1 MKRGSY
7 MNGKSLILRPLF
19 LFPVLIIAACGNYL
33 EADLHTY
40 EESTEQLTGLNN
52 EFNETVNNMNFDKLQ
67 AMYYGD
73 EDVDIEY
80 LQNLKTEVDETLM
93 PITDSMTEEL
103 DSIEVTNNELEELHG
118 TLIESV
124 SVKQDFT
131 QQMSSFLN
139 SYVLSIDSN
148 SQLVSL
154 SQSFITHQEER
165 DNIIESAESAEEIDE
180 INKLID
186 VLNKNSE
193 ELDEH
198 STAFHNEK
206 SVEDKEKYANDILLP
221 MLDEHI
227 GALNSLNI
235 STDKATRAR
244 TISLEMYYN
253 YRTYFEERKKVMMSV
268 ENLQE
273 VSLQNVLP
281 LIETA
286 ATLDSQFKEA
296 LESKKNEAR

>member
-1 MKRGSY
+1 

-154 SQSFITHQEER
+154 SQSFITHQGER
-165 DNIIESAESAEEIDE
+165 ENIIESAESAEEIDE

>member
-1 MKRGSY
+1 

-165 DNIIESAESAEEIDE
+165 ENIIESAESAEEIDE

>member
-1 MKRGSY
+1 

-253 YRTYFEERKKVMMSV
+253 YRTYFQERKKVMMSV

-286 ATLDSQFKEA
+286 ARLDSQFKEA

>member
-1 MKRGSY
+1 

-165 DNIIESAESAEEIDE
+165 ENIIESAESAEEIDE

-227 GALNSLNI
+227 EALNSLNI

>member
-1 MKRGSY
+1 

-165 DNIIESAESAEEIDE
+165 ENIIESAESAEEIDE

-206 SVEDKEKYANDILLP
+206 SIEDKEKYANDILLP

>member
-1 MKRGSY
+1 

-40 EESTEQLTGLNN
+40 EENTEQLTGLNN

-165 DNIIESAESAEEIDE
+165 ENIIESAESAEEIDE

>member
-1 MKRGSY
+1 

-286 ATLDSQFKEA
+286 ATLDSQFKEE

>member
-1 MKRGSY
+1 
-7 MNGKSLILRPLF
+7 MNDKSLILRPFVLLF
-19 LFPVLIIAACGNYL
+19 VLLLAACGNNL
-33 EADLHTY
+33 KADLHIY
-40 EESTEQLTGLNN
+40 EESTKQLISLNN
-52 EFNETVNNMNFDKLQ
+52 EFNNTVNNMNFDKLQ
-67 AMYYGD
+67 AMYYAD

-80 LQNLKTEVDETLM
+80 LQNLKTEVDENLV
-93 PITDSMTEEL
+93 PITDSLSEEL
-103 DSIEVTNNELEELHG
+103 DNIEVTNSELEEVHR
-118 TLIESV
+118 IVSESI

-131 QQMSSFLN
+131 SQMSSFLD

-165 DNIIESAESAEEIDE
+165 DNIIESAERPEEIDE
-180 INKLID
+180 INQLIE
-186 VLNKNSE
+186 VLNANSE
-193 ELDEH
+193 ALDEH

-206 SVEDKEKYANDILLP
+206 SVEEKEQYANEILLP
-221 MLDEHI
+221 MLDDHI
-227 GALNSLNI
+227 AALNALNI

-253 YRTYFEERKKVMMSV
+253 YRTYFEERKKVMVSV

-281 LIETA
+281 LVETA
-286 ATLDSQFKEA
+286 ATLDSQYEEA
-296 LESKKNEAR
+296 LENQKNEAR

>member
-1 MKRGSY
+1 
-7 MNGKSLILRPLF
+7 MNGKSLILRPLL

-227 GALNSLNI
+227 EALNSLNI

-253 YRTYFEERKKVMMSV
+253 YRTYFEERKNVMMSV

-286 ATLDSQFKEA
+286 ATLDSQFKEE

>member
-1 MKRGSY
+1 
-7 MNGKSLILRPLF
+7 MNGKSLILRLF
-19 LFPVLIIAACGNYL
+19 GLLLVLLMAGCGNNL

-40 EESTEQLTGLNN
+40 EESTEQLVSLNN

-80 LQNLKTEVDETLM
+80 LQNLKTDVDENLV
-93 PITDSMTEEL
+93 PISDSLSEEL
-103 DSIEVTNNELEELHG
+103 DNIEVTNSEIEEVHG
-118 TLIESV
+118 IISESV
-124 SVKQDFT
+124 SVKKDFT
-131 QQMSSFLN
+131 SQMSSFLN

-154 SQSFITHQEER
+154 SQSFITHQEDR
-165 DNIIESAESAEEIDE
+165 DNIIESAESPEEIDE
-180 INKLID
+180 INQLIE
-186 VLNKNSE
+186 VLNANSE
-193 ELDEH
+193 ALDEH

-206 SVEDKEKYANDILLP
+206 SVEEKEQYANDILLP

-227 GALNSLNI
+227 AALNALNI
-235 STDKATRAR
+235 STDKATHAR

-253 YRTYFEERKKVMMSV
+253 YRTYFEERKNVMASV

-281 LIETA
+281 LVETA
-286 ATLDSQFKEA
+286 ATLDSQYEEA
-296 LESKKNEAR
+296 LENKKNETR

>member
-1 MKRGSY
+1 
-7 MNGKSLILRPLF
+7 MNGKSLILRPLL

-80 LQNLKTEVDETLM
+80 LQNLKTEVDETLT

-103 DSIEVTNNELEELHG
+103 DSIEVTNNELEELHS

-227 GALNSLNI
+227 EALNSLNI

-253 YRTYFEERKKVMMSV
+253 YRTYFEERKNVMMSV

-286 ATLDSQFKEA
+286 ATLDSQFKEE

>member
-1 MKRGSY
+1 

-165 DNIIESAESAEEIDE
+165 ENIIESAESAEEIDE

-186 VLNKNSE
+186 VLNKNSK

>member
-1 MKRGSY
+1 
-7 MNGKSLILRPLF
+7 MNGKSLILRPLL

>member
-1 MKRGSY
+1 

-67 AMYYGD
+67 AMYYED

-80 LQNLKTEVDETLM
+80 LQNLKTEVDETLL

-165 DNIIESAESAEEIDE
+165 ENIIESAESAEEIDE

-286 ATLDSQFKEA
+286 ATLDSQFKEE

>member
-1 MKRGSY
+1 
-7 MNGKSLILRPLF
+7 MNGKSLILRL
-19 LFPVLIIAACGNYL
+19 LGLLLVLLMAGCGDNL

-40 EESTEQLTGLNN
+40 EESTEQLVSLNN

-80 LQNLKTEVDETLM
+80 LQNLKTDVDENLV
-93 PITDSMTEEL
+93 PISDSLSEEL
-103 DSIEVTNNELEELHG
+103 DNIEVTNSEIEEVHG
-118 TLIESV
+118 IISESV
-124 SVKQDFT
+124 SVKKDFT
-131 QQMSSFLN
+131 SQMSSFLN

-154 SQSFITHQEER
+154 SQSFITHQEDR
-165 DNIIESAESAEEIDE
+165 DNIIESAESPEEIDE
-180 INKLID
+180 INQLIE
-186 VLNKNSE
+186 VLNANSE
-193 ELDEH
+193 ALDEH

-206 SVEDKEKYANDILLP
+206 SVEEKEQYANDILLP

-227 GALNSLNI
+227 AALNALNI
-235 STDKATRAR
+235 STDKATHAR

-253 YRTYFEERKKVMMSV
+253 YRTYFEERKNVMVSV

-281 LIETA
+281 LVETA
-286 ATLDSQFKEA
+286 ATLDSQYEEA
-296 LESKKNEAR
+296 LENKKNETR

>member
-1 MKRGSY
+1 
-7 MNGKSLILRPLF
+7 MNGKSLILRPL
-19 LFPVLIIAACGNYL
+19 VLLLVLLLAACGDNL

-40 EESTEQLTGLNN
+40 EESTEQLISLNN

-67 AMYYGD
+67 AMYYAD

-80 LQNLKTEVDETLM
+80 LQNLKTEVDEKLV
-93 PITDSMTEEL
+93 PITDSLSEEF
-103 DSIEVTNNELEELHG
+103 DNIEVTNSELEEVHS
-118 TLIESV
+118 IISESI

-131 QQMSSFLN
+131 SQISSFLD

-154 SQSFITHQEER
+154 SQSFITHQEDR
-165 DNIIESAESAEEIDE
+165 DNIIESAESPEEIDE
-180 INKLID
+180 INQLIE
-186 VLNKNSE
+186 VLNANSE
-193 ELDEH
+193 ALDEH

-206 SVEDKEKYANDILLP
+206 SIEEKEQYANDILLP
-221 MLDEHI
+221 MLDDHI
-227 GALNSLNI
+227 AALNALNI

-253 YRTYFEERKKVMMSV
+253 YRTYFEERKNVMISV

-281 LIETA
+281 LVETA
-286 ATLDSQFKEA
+286 ETLDSQYKEA
-296 LESKKNEAR
+296 LENKKNEAR

>member
-1 MKRGSY
+1 
-7 MNGKSLILRPLF
+7 MNGKSLILRPLL

-253 YRTYFEERKKVMMSV
+253 YRTYFEERKNVMMSV